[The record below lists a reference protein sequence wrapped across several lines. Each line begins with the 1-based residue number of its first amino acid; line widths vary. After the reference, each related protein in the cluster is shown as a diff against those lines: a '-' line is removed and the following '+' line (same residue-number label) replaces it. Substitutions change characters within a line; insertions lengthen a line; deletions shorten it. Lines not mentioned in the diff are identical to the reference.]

1 MEFSFRY
8 ELANAKK
15 AAMGEIYNLAKENL
29 KPGNKIINF
38 ASGHPATDIFQDK
51 FIKKY
56 LNLALEEG
64 EKDILQYGPHIG
76 YEPLR
81 KQFIKFANTKGL
93 NVKSFDDLMIT
104 YGNVEGIYLT
114 TNLLVNKGDRV
125 IVEEPSYVN
134 AIKAFELS
142 GAEVVSVPQENDGVN
157 IELLEQQMKN
167 GAKIFYTIPNFS
179 NPSGITMSE
188 EKRNLVYDLAVKY
201 NVIVLED
208 NAYGDLR
215 YRGKRLKNIKEYD
228 QTGHVVYLCSMSK
241 LIAPAVRTGFMV
253 ADEQMIYKAS
263 VLKAVSTNG
272 VTTIIQKALA
282 KMFDENDMY
291 YEIQK
296 ICDIY
301 SGKMYL
307 MESSMDKYF
316 PASVVHSRPDGGMY
330 IWVTMP
336 KGTNVEKFCR
346 ESAIRLNIPITPG
359 NGFCVKEHDECTSM
373 RFNFVKESLPDIE
386 KGIKL
391 VGGLMERWQ
400 G

>member
-1 MEFSFRY
+1 
-8 ELANAKK
+8 
-15 AAMGEIYNLAKENL
+15 
-29 KPGNKIINF
+29 
-38 ASGHPATDIFQDK
+38 
-51 FIKKY
+51 
-56 LNLALEEG
+56 
-64 EKDILQYGPHIG
+64 
-76 YEPLR
+76 
-81 KQFIKFANTKGL
+81 
-93 NVKSFDDLMIT
+93 
-104 YGNVEGIYLT
+104 
-114 TNLLVNKGDRV
+114 
-125 IVEEPSYVN
+125 
-134 AIKAFELS
+134 
-142 GAEVVSVPQENDGVN
+142 
-157 IELLEQQMKN
+157 
-167 GAKIFYTIPNFS
+167 
-179 NPSGITMSE
+179 MSE

-336 KGTNVEKFCR
+336 QGTNVEKFCR
-346 ESAIRLNIPITPG
+346 ESA
-359 NGFCVKEHDECTSM
+359 V
-373 RFNFVKESLPDIE
+373 
-386 KGIKL
+386 
-391 VGGLMERWQ
+391 
-400 G
+400 

>member
-1 MEFSFRY
+1 MEYIFRD
-8 ELANAKK
+8 ELIYAQK
-15 AAMGEIYNLAKENL
+15 AAMGEMYNLAKDNL
-29 KPGNKIINF
+29 RPGQKIINF
-38 ASGHPATDIFQDK
+38 ASGHPATDVFQDK

-81 KQFIKFANTKGL
+81 KQFVKFANTKGT
-93 NVKSFDDLMIT
+93 VFKEFDDLMVT

-114 TNLLVNKGDRV
+114 TNILINKGDKI

-157 IELLEQQMKN
+157 IDLLELQMRK

-179 NPSGITMSE
+179 NPSGVTMSE
-188 EKRNLVYDLAVKY
+188 RKRELVYELAVKY
-201 NVIVLED
+201 NVVIIED

-228 QTGHVVYLCSMSK
+228 QTGNVVYLCSLSK

-253 ADEQMIYKAS
+253 ADKKLIHKAS
-263 VLKAVSTNG
+263 VVKAVSTNG

-291 YEIQK
+291 HEIQK
-296 ICDIY
+296 ICNVY
-301 SGKMYL
+301 SEKMIL
-307 MESSMDKYF
+307 MEECMDKYF
-316 PASVVHSRPDGGMY
+316 PTNVIHSSPDGGMY

-336 KGTNVEKFCR
+336 KGTDIEKFCR
-346 ESAIRLNIPITPG
+346 ESAIKRNIPITPG
-359 NGFCVKEHDECTSM
+359 NGFCVMGHKECTSM
-373 RFNFVKESLPDIE
+373 RFNFVKESLSDIE
-386 KGIKL
+386 DGIYL
-391 VGGLMERWQ
+391 VGRLMEKIL
-400 G
+400 